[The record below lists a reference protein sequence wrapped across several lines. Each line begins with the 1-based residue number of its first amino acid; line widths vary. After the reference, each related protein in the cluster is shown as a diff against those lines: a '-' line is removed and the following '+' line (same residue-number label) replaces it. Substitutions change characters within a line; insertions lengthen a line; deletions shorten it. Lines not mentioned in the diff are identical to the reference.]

1 MLNFYKLENK
11 NEKQKAYNAIRDIVL
26 KDFPTA
32 ILQEAKEGFYIL
44 WYGVAISEVSNTAY
58 DAWLDV
64 ALPY

>member
-1 MLNFYKLENK
+1 MLDFYKLEDK

-32 ILQEAKEGFYIL
+32 ILQEKENGYWIE
-44 WYGVAISEVSNTAY
+44 WCGVAISEMSKTAY

>member
-1 MLNFYKLENK
+1 MPNFYKLENK

-32 ILQEAKEGFYIL
+32 ILQEEENVYWIE
-44 WYGVAISEVSNTAY
+44 WCGVAISAMSKTAY
-58 DAWLDV
+58 DAWLDL

>member
-1 MLNFYKLENK
+1 MLHFYKLEDE
-11 NEKQKAYNAIRDIVL
+11 NEKSEAYNNLRDLVK

-32 ILQEAKEGFYIL
+32 ALQHDENGYCIK
-44 WYGVAISEVSNTAY
+44 WCGVAISEMSKTAY

>member
-26 KDFPTA
+26 KDFSTA
-32 ILQEAKEGFYIL
+32 TLQETKEGFYIL
-44 WYGVAISEVSNTAY
+44 WYGVAISEVSKTAY
-58 DAWLDV
+58 DAWLDL